1 MDSMD
6 ILEDKIVD
14 KKYPQLPPDSPHLYQ
29 PNYTLVFTNP
39 HKDLYGY
46 TQNSQHL

>member
-1 MDSMD
+1 MDGME

-14 KKYPQLPPDSPHLYQ
+14 KKYPQLPPTSPHLYQ
-29 PNYTLVFTNP
+29 PNYTRVFINP
-39 HKDLYGY
+39 HKDLHSF